1 MLKETL
7 GRDGLDLLKG
17 CLELNPLKRYNVQQA
32 LAHPFFNDRPSIQK
46 ENVFVSELIL
56 RETEFRLKQNITGPL
71 EITSLMRAILVDWL
85 VDVSCHFE
93 VHSETLHLAV
103 CYLNRYLQKIN
114 TAMRSELQLMG
125 VACLK
130 LADVFNERSRE
141 YYRQENA

>member
-7 GRDGLDLLKG
+7 GRDGIDLLKG

-71 EITSLMRAILVDWL
+71 EITSL
-85 VDVSCHFE
+85 
-93 VHSETLHLAV
+93 
-103 CYLNRYLQKIN
+103 N

-141 YYRQENA
+141 YYRQENAKEYAFITADEYTES